1 LKNNIINKLFTVHI
15 SIIVATS
22 KNNVIGIK
30 NQLPWHLP
38 ADLKYFKSL
47 TNGHSIIM
55 GRKTYDSIGRPLP
68 NRENIIITRDE
79 SFSSTELVVTH
90 SIEEAIQ
97 HCHGQEEVFIIG
109 GDTIYKQTLSIATK
123 LYITRVD
130 TLIEEG
136 DAFFPEINVAEW
148 KKVSDE
154 HFEKDEK
161 NKFHYS
167 FEVYERIAKQ

>member
-1 LKNNIINKLFTVHI
+1 MHI

-47 TNGHSIIM
+47 TNGRSIIM

-79 SFSSTELVVTH
+79 NLSSTELVVTH

-130 TLIEEG
+130 TLIEDG

>member
-1 LKNNIINKLFTVHI
+1 LKNYSVNKSFKVNI

-22 KNNVIGIK
+22 KNNVIGVK

-79 SFSSTELVVTH
+79 NFSSDDLIVTH

-97 HCHGQEEVFIIG
+97 HCKNQAEVFIIG

-130 TLIEEG
+130 TMIEDG
-136 DAFFPEINVAEW
+136 DAFFPEITDVNW
-148 KKVSDE
+148 KKVSE
-154 HFEKDEK
+154 AHFEKDEK
-161 NKFHYS
+161 NEFNYC
-167 FEVYERIAKQ
+167 FEVYERMTK

>member
-1 LKNNIINKLFTVHI
+1 MKNSKINKFFTLNI

-22 KNNVIGIK
+22 KNNVIGVN

-68 NRENIIITRDE
+68 NRENIVITRDKKFT
-79 SFSSTELVVTH
+79 SNDLIIKH
-90 SIEEAIQ
+90 SIEEAIE
-97 HCHGQEEVFIIG
+97 HCNGQEEVFIIG
-109 GDTIYKQTLSIATK
+109 GDTIYKQTLAIANK

-130 TLIEEG
+130 IVIENG
-136 DAFFPEINVAEW
+136 DAFFPEINDEEW
-148 KKVSDE
+148 KKVSVEDY
-154 HFEKDEK
+154 EKDEK
-161 NKFHYS
+161 NKFDYS
-167 FEVYERIAKQ
+167 FEVYERIAKS

>member
-1 LKNNIINKLFTVHI
+1 MEI

-22 KNNVIGIK
+22 KNNVIGVN

-47 TNGHSIIM
+47 TNGHPIIM

-68 NRENIIITRDE
+68 NRENIIITRDKNFT
-79 SFSSTELVVTH
+79 SNDLVIKD
-90 SIEEAIQ
+90 SIDEAIEQ
-97 HCHGQEEVFIIG
+97 CKNQDEVFIIG
-109 GDTIYKQTLSIATK
+109 GDTIYKQTIDIATK

-130 TLIEEG
+130 TIIENG
-136 DAFFPEINVAEW
+136 DAFFPEINVTEW
-148 KKVSDE
+148 EKTSVE

-161 NKFHYS
+161 NKFDYS
-167 FEVYERIAKQ
+167 FEVYVRIAKS